1 MTLKHFCAEPERFER
16 QGFPEAVYR
25 PGKTMEQIIAITKD
39 LLKGT
44 GPVIITRAE
53 KDDFKQ
59 LRGCFRGARYNG
71 TARVIVVRPVEK
83 PSRGSSY
90 IALVTA
96 GTTDVPVAEEAAVTA
111 EAMGCRVERLYDVG
125 VAGVHRLL
133 KNHDVLA
140 GASCAVVCAG
150 MEGALA
156 SVVGGIV
163 PCPVVGVPT
172 SVGYG
177 TAFKGV
183 AALLAMLNSCAAN
196 VSVVNI
202 DDGFGAGVIASLI
215 AGRGQPPERA
225 R

>member
-1 MTLKHFCAEPERFER
+1 MTPRHFCAEPERFDR

-25 PGKTMEQIIAITKD
+25 PGKTLKQIIDITRD
-39 LLKGT
+39 LLKGN

-53 KDDFKQ
+53 KEIFSKVHRVFKT
-59 LRGCFRGARYNG
+59 ARYYDP
-71 TARVIVVRPVEK
+71 ARVIVVRAAK
-83 PSRGSSY
+83 PGMSRSY
-90 IALVTA
+90 IAVVTA
-96 GTTDVPVAEEAAVTA
+96 GTTDVPAAEEAAVIA
-111 EAMGCRVERLYDVG
+111 EAMGRRVERLYDVG

-133 KNHDVLA
+133 KEQDLLLK
-140 GASCAVVCAG
+140 ASCVVVCAG

-163 PCPVVGVPT
+163 ACPVIGVPT

-177 TAFKGV
+177 ASFNGV
-183 AALLAMLNSCAAN
+183 AALLSMLNSCAAN

-215 AGRGQPPERA
+215 DTQKGTAGERS
-225 R
+225 